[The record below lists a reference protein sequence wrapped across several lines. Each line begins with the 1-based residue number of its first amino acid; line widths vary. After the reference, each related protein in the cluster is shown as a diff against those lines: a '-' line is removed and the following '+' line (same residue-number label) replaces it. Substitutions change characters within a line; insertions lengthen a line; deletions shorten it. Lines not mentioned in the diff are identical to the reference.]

1 MAASAVDPHPYKQ
14 LWGSNQVNVGVTN
27 LCIPASAQV
36 YLAPSMILHYICR
49 HRYRPPDAFCDAV
62 LRCLPIG
69 SRAYFEALEPAVPNV
84 ETSDFSTWVDQR
96 LAELDLMRQI
106 ASFRNLPDRTERIA
120 DALASWQ
127 KRSTERR

>member
-1 MAASAVDPHPYKQ
+1 
-14 LWGSNQVNVGVTN
+14 
-27 LCIPASAQV
+27 
-36 YLAPSMILHYICR
+36 MILHYICR

-69 SRAYFEALEPAVPNV
+69 SRAYFEALGPAVTDV

-96 LAELDLMRQI
+96 LVELDLLRQI

-120 DALASWQ
+120 DALAMVAKAFNGAALMSEVFC
-127 KRSTERR
+127 RESLTTTTGS